1 MPEPMEFTIE
11 ADEQPAVSSLDRVR
25 SKFTQVERA
34 AIDTFRRMT
43 GAADSFARGV
53 VRIAEASGA
62 LLLARQAFRDMRES
76 FAGTASAA
84 DRGNG
89 ILEKTLDLYRGL
101 RVATV
106 ALTGSRA
113 ALAVTS
119 GGLAI
124 GLGIEEAIRIT
135 RRYGKELLDVSIQ
148 AAKSKAEVQSV
159 FAIDRA
165 GAILG
170 QDLSKFAKFPVV
182 DLRNYIVE
190 LRGIEDPLL
199 RAIRAQ
205 EVFGEASS
213 DAMQLA
219 ERSTERALDRGIEL
233 AASLNG
239 EQRIAIENARRSFS
253 SFGGILGDIGQGLR
267 TLREQAKQA
276 IVVRVS
282 AIVDFFGKGGIGQK
296 LGGGFGEGGEAG
308 VGTAGFQN
316 PNPNIVPSLA
326 EILQGAVSRESGERV
341 ALPATAK
348 DVRGI
353 QATAAERALLEE
365 GRRAVSSVR
374 EFEST
379 LDGLREK
386 LQQARRRR
394 DTLFATVQQGG
405 NAPAL
410 FGGSALA
417 ASQEVVVLEARIDA
431 IEKTEAAERRAADIL
446 QQAKR
451 QEFTGLAAIVAE
463 YQLYRQE
470 LGLSAKA
477 NRDLAEAARIRL
489 QAEAQKELRK
499 NASTV
504 VQDNA
509 EALRLSVQ
517 FDTQRFQRELQFNTE
532 TLELAQRTARERL
545 NFEDELVRDSR
556 DSQLRQLDLIGNE
569 TLQQKVQT
577 EQRRGQIEED
587 YLLRSFARKAAA
599 LDRELQLELTNM
611 EEIYRAR
618 GIAEEAIA
626 ARRSEIVQ
634 ASAERGRQLES
645 TTQGAID
652 AARESAS
659 IRSTRAV
666 VEAQQRAYQDLQRQ
680 VEGAFDGL
688 LARGKTAG
696 EKLRDLILLPLFAG
710 VKKLAVDF
718 TTNLLAPIFG
728 AAGGGQAVAGGGGLG
743 RLLGLGGAAA
753 LGGGGGIGFPGAPGG
768 TPGFAGPVGGLGGGG
783 GLSGI
788 GGSLTGAASSLKGIL
803 TQLGGLGRGV
813 GTGSALAGRGV
824 GGTAGGAMLAGGGI
838 LAFDGLRRGGLLGL
852 AETTAGGA
860 LIGAKFGGPLGAAI
874 GAGIGALAGTVRL
887 FVKGAQEKIVEKVK
901 SVYGVT
907 ITRSFARDP
916 LLGIIKQGFGGNIE
930 VGIRSAQVRDL
941 IELYAMSTGQNSSGI
956 NTTRPI
962 ASSFALSGGSLS
974 QQPVFQNG
982 LSLGVGQASNTSPAT
997 TVIQLDPEATE
1008 AFLQGQA
1015 VQAMGSNPRAVQGA
1029 VLSASRQNAGRR
1041 QALALAVNPGLMVL

>member
-76 FAGTASAA
+76 FTGTASAA
-84 DRGNG
+84 DRENG

-119 GGLAI
+119 AGLAI

-165 GAILG
+165 GAIIG

-205 EVFGEASS
+205 EVFGEASG
-213 DAMQLA
+213 DAMRLA

-239 EQRIAIENARRSFS
+239 EQRIAIENARRAFA

-282 AIVDFFGKGGIGQK
+282 AIVDFVGKGGIGQK

-308 VGTAGFQN
+308 IGTAGFQN

-341 ALPATAK
+341 ALPATAG

-417 ASQEVVVLEARIDA
+417 ASREVAILESRIDA

-499 NASTV
+499 NSATV

-517 FDTQRFQRELQFNTE
+517 FDTQRFQRELQFNAE

-556 DSQLRQLDLIGNE
+556 DSQIRQLELIGNE
-569 TLQQKVQT
+569 TVQQKVQT

-611 EEIYRAR
+611 EAIYRAR
-618 GIAEEAIA
+618 GISEEAIA

-634 ASAERGRQLES
+634 ASAERGRQLEA

-659 IRSTRAV
+659 IRSTRVV
-666 VEAQQRAYQDLQRQ
+666 VEAQQRAYRDLQRQ

-718 TTNLLAPIFG
+718 TTRLLAPIFG
-728 AAGGGQAVAGGGGLG
+728 VAGGGQAAAGGGFG
-743 RLLGLGGAAA
+743 RLLGLGGVAA

-768 TPGFAGPVGGLGGGG
+768 TPGFAGPVGLGAGSGGVG
-783 GLSGI
+783 GI
-788 GGSLTGAASSLKGIL
+788 GGALAGSAASLKGIL

-824 GGTAGGAMLAGGGI
+824 GGTAGGALLAGGGI
-838 LAFDGLRRGGLLGL
+838 LAFDGLRRGGALGL

-860 LIGAKFGGPLGAAI
+860 LIGFKFGGPLGAAI
-874 GAGIGALAGTVRL
+874 GASIGAVAGTIRL

-901 SVYGVT
+901 NVYGVT
-907 ITRSFARDP
+907 ITKNFARDP
-916 LLGIIKQGFGGNIE
+916 LLGIIKQGFGGNID

-941 IELYAMSTGQNSSGI
+941 IELYAMSTGQNSAGI

-962 ASSFALSGGSLS
+962 TSSFSLSGGSLS

-982 LSLGVGQASNTSPAT
+982 LSLGVGQSSSASPAT
-997 TVIQLDPEATE
+997 TVIQLDPGATE

-1015 VQAMGSNPRAVQGA
+1015 VQAMGANPRAVQGA

-1041 QALALAVNPGLMVL
+1041 QGLALAVNPGLMVS